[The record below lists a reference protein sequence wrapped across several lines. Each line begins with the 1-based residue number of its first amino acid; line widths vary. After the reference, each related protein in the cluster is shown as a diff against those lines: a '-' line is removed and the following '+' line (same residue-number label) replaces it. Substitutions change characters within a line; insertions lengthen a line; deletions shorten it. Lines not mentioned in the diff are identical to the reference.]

1 MAKTRKLVSLKRKR
15 KKTDEVEILRNAVI
29 EGIREKKGHEIVS
42 LDLRKLGSSIA
53 DCFIVCHGESHTQ
66 VDAIARSVED
76 VVYKLTKESP
86 SHKEG
91 LENAEWILLD
101 YFSVIVHIFLKE
113 SRDFYRVEQLWA
125 DAEIQ
130 KVANH

>member
-1 MAKTRKLVSLKRKR
+1 MAKTRRLISSKRRR

-29 EGIREKKGHEIVS
+29 EGIREKKGREIVS

-66 VDAIARSVED
+66 VDAIARSVEEM
-76 VVYKLTKESP
+76 VFKLTKELP

-91 LENAEWILLD
+91 LENGEWVLLD
-101 YFSVIVHIFLKE
+101 YFSVIVHIFFKE
-113 SRDFYRVEQLWA
+113 CRYFYRIEQLWA